1 VWSDVVLHHDLQ
13 LAAGGPKGTR
23 AAILIELKRAPAVAG
38 RLTAADLAE
47 RLGVSLNAVRHHLR
61 ELESEQLV
69 EYDRERRGVGAP
81 AFAYR
86 LTERGEALFPRRYEG
101 TLLQLL
107 EQVER
112 RDGREA
118 AVSMLESQFDTI
130 AERLEP
136 ALAGASPQN
145 RLELVTRTM
154 ANEGFMTE
162 WRETPDTTDV
172 VSHNCALLAVAERFP
187 ELCEAERRFL
197 TRALDA
203 SVDRVSHILNG
214 CGACEYSVRF
224 RHAGAVTNKET

>member
-1 VWSDVVLHHDLQ
+1 MLHHDLR
-13 LAAGGPKGTR
+13 LAAGGQKGTR

-118 AVSMLESQFDTI
+118 VVSMLESQFDTI

>member
-1 VWSDVVLHHDLQ
+1 VLHHDLR
-13 LAAGGPKGTR
+13 LAAGGQKGTR

>member
-1 VWSDVVLHHDLQ
+1 VLHNDLQ

-23 AAILIELKRAPAVAG
+23 AAILIELKRAPAAAR
-38 RLTAADLAE
+38 RLTAADLAA
-47 RLGVSLNAVRHHLR
+47 RLDVSLNAVRHHLK

-107 EQVER
+107 DQVAQ
-112 RDGREA
+112 RDGRDA
-118 AVSMLESQFDTI
+118 AVAMLESQFDTI
-130 AERLEP
+130 ADRLEP
-136 ALAGASPQN
+136 ALTNAPPEA
-145 RLELVTRTM
+145 RLELVTRAM

-162 WRETPDTTDV
+162 WRQTPDSADV

-187 ELCEAERRFL
+187 ELCDAERRFL
-197 TRALDA
+197 SRTLDA
-203 SVDRVSHILNG
+203 SSVDRVSHILEG
-214 CGACEYSVRF
+214 CGACGYTVRF
-224 RHAGAVTNKET
+224 RQGSAVTTKET

>member
-1 VWSDVVLHHDLQ
+1 MLHHDLR
-13 LAAGGPKGTR
+13 LAAGGQKGTR

>member
-1 VWSDVVLHHDLQ
+1 MLHHDLR
-13 LAAGGPKGTR
+13 LAAGGQKGTR

-107 EQVER
+107 EQLER

-162 WRETPDTTDV
+162 WRQTPDTTDV

>member
-1 VWSDVVLHHDLQ
+1 VLHHDLQ

>member
-1 VWSDVVLHHDLQ
+1 MWSDVVLHHDLQ

-23 AAILIELKRAPAVAG
+23 AAILIELKRAPAAAP
-38 RLTAADLAE
+38 RLTAADLAQ
-47 RLGVSLNAVRHHLR
+47 RLDVSLNAVRHHLK

-86 LTERGEALFPRRYEG
+86 LTERGEALFPRRYQG

-107 EQVER
+107 DQVAQ
-112 RDGREA
+112 RDGRDA
-118 AVSMLESQFDTI
+118 AVSMLESQFETI

-136 ALAGASPQN
+136 ELSQASAEH
-145 RLELVTRTM
+145 RLEIVSRAM
-154 ANEGFMTE
+154 AHEGFMTE
-162 WRETPDTTDV
+162 WHQTPDSTDV

-187 ELCEAERRFL
+187 EICDAERRFL
-197 TRALDA
+197 SRTLDA

-224 RHAGAVTNKET
+224 REPGAVRTKET

>member
-1 VWSDVVLHHDLQ
+1 MLHHDLQ

>member
-1 VWSDVVLHHDLQ
+1 MLHHDLQ

-23 AAILIELKRAPAVAG
+23 AAILIELKRAPAAAG

-47 RLGVSLNAVRHHLR
+47 RLDVSLNAVRHHLK
-61 ELESEQLV
+61 ELETEHLV

-107 EQVER
+107 DQVER

-118 AVSMLESQFDTI
+118 AVSMLESQFDAI

-136 ALAGASPQN
+136 ALAGSPPEN
-145 RLELVTRTM
+145 RLELVTRAM
-154 ANEGFMTE
+154 ADEGFMTE
-162 WRETPDTTDV
+162 WRETPETTDV

-197 TRALDA
+197 TRTLDA
-203 SVDRVSHILNG
+203 AVDRVLHILNG

-224 RHAGAVTNKET
+224 RQAGAVTNKET

>member
-1 VWSDVVLHHDLQ
+1 MLHHDLQ
-13 LAAGGPKGTR
+13 LAAGGPKRTR

-47 RLGVSLNAVRHHLR
+47 RLGVSLNAVRHHLK

-69 EYDRERRGVGAP
+69 EYDREHRGVGAP

-86 LTERGEALFPRRYEG
+86 LSERGEALFPRRYEG

-130 AERLEP
+130 GERLEP

-145 RLELVTRTM
+145 RLELVTRAM

-224 RHAGAVTNKET
+224 RHAAAGTNKEM

>member
-1 VWSDVVLHHDLQ
+1 VWSDVVLHHDLR
-13 LAAGGPKGTR
+13 LAAGGQKGTR

-107 EQVER
+107 EQLER

>member
-1 VWSDVVLHHDLQ
+1 MLHHDLR
-13 LAAGGPKGTR
+13 LAAGGQKGTR

-61 ELESEQLV
+61 ELESKQLV

>member
-23 AAILIELKRAPAVAG
+23 AAILIELKRAPATAG

-118 AVSMLESQFDTI
+118 AVSMLKSQFDTI

-145 RLELVTRTM
+145 RLELVTRAM

-172 VSHNCALLAVAERFP
+172 VSHNCAILAVAERFP

-203 SVDRVSHILNG
+203 SVNRVSHILNG

>member
-1 VWSDVVLHHDLQ
+1 MLHHDLQ

-23 AAILIELKRAPAVAG
+23 AAILLELKRAPAPAG

-47 RLGVSLNAVRHHLR
+47 RLGVSLNAVRHHLK

-107 EQVER
+107 DQVER
-112 RDGREA
+112 RDGRAA
-118 AVSMLESQFDTI
+118 AVSMLESQFDAI

-136 ALAGASPQN
+136 ALAGSPAES
-145 RLELVTRTM
+145 RLELVTRAM
-154 ANEGFMTE
+154 ADEGFMTE
-162 WRETPDTTDV
+162 WRETPNTTDV

-187 ELCEAERRFL
+187 ELCEAEHRFL
-197 TRALDA
+197 SRTLDA

-224 RHAGAVTNKET
+224 RGAGPVANKET

>member
-1 VWSDVVLHHDLQ
+1 VLHHDLR
-13 LAAGGPKGTR
+13 LAAGGQKGTR

-118 AVSMLESQFDTI
+118 VVSMLESQFDTI

-224 RHAGAVTNKET
+224 RQAGSVTNKET

>member
-1 VWSDVVLHHDLQ
+1 VWSDVVLHHDLR
-13 LAAGGPKGTR
+13 LAAGGQKGTR

-118 AVSMLESQFDTI
+118 VVSMLESQFDTI

-162 WRETPDTTDV
+162 WRQTPDTTDV

>member
-1 VWSDVVLHHDLQ
+1 M
-13 LAAGGPKGTR
+13 
-23 AAILIELKRAPAVAG
+23 
-38 RLTAADLAE
+38 
-47 RLGVSLNAVRHHLR
+47 SLNAVRHHLK

-107 EQVER
+107 DQVER
-112 RDGREA
+112 RDGRDA

-136 ALAGASPQN
+136 ALSGAPAKN
-145 RLELVTRTM
+145 RLELVTRAM
-154 ANEGFMTE
+154 ADEGFMTE
-162 WRETPDTTDV
+162 WRETPETTDV

-197 TRALDA
+197 TRTLDA
-203 SVDRVSHILNG
+203 SVHRVSHILNG

-224 RHAGAVTNKET
+224 RQAGSVANKET

>member
-1 VWSDVVLHHDLQ
+1 MLHHDQQ

-130 AERLEP
+130 GERLEP
-136 ALAGASPQN
+136 ALAGASPQH
-145 RLELVTRTM
+145 RLELVTRAM

-224 RHAGAVTNKET
+224 RHAGAGTNKEM